1 MRLLSEPTNRVTL
14 VAHEELT
21 YGQAVYINTD
31 KEWQK
36 ITASAAAANA
46 VYFVVRPP
54 EFSDSKTGY
63 TNVVAAGELVEG
75 VNGCKARF
83 FSESMV
89 MADLSTTNV
98 GTLIGISEAGKLAAS
113 GGSAISST
121 VGYARTI
128 SAYTGDTSSGWVD
141 VNIKAMV

>member
-14 VAHEELT
+14 AAGEALT
-21 YGQAVYINTD
+21 YGQACYIADTGYWM
-31 KEWQK
+31 KQ
-36 ITASAAAANA
+36 IASSTAADA
-46 VYFVVRPP
+46 VYFIVRPP
-54 EFSDSKTGY
+54 EMSDAKAGY

-89 MADLSTTNV
+89 MADLSAIKPGV
-98 GTLIGISEAGKLAAS
+98 KIGLSEAGKLAAS

-121 VGYARTI
+121 VGYLRTLD
-128 SAYTGDTSSGWVD
+128 SYVGDTNSGYLD
-141 VNIKAMV
+141 VVIDHKS